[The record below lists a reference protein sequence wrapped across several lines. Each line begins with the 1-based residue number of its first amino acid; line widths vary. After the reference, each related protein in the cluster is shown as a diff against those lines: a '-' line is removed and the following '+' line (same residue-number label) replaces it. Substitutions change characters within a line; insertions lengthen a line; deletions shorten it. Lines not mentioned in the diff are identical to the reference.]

1 MAGQDRQSVDAIVI
15 GSGAAGLTAALA
27 LLHAGADV
35 MLVEA
40 EDVLG
45 GTSAIGGGNLWIP
58 GSGPMAR
65 AGYPDDPAAARTYLR
80 RVGGAQPLSDNVDA
94 FVRHGARMVDFIEVR
109 GALRFSAI
117 PRHDYHPDWE
127 GAGFGRSLEPEP
139 FSAGA
144 LLKERASWFRI
155 NPGRAPLTYVE
166 YRAGGD
172 AAMVAARRAEDIRT
186 QGAALVA
193 GLGYSCLDMGVN
205 ILRGIAV
212 NAVHRQPNGGFAI
225 TLADGRHA
233 DAASVVIA
241 SGGFAADPAKRRALL
256 PAVDFVPLTAGRG
269 RGDGLRF
276 GFDCGADLFGL
287 GDGWLGAVHAPD
299 DGRPP
304 FLVVRELALP
314 GSMLVNGDGRR
325 FVNEALGYNDVGRGM
340 LAFDP
345 ARGSYFCARAW
356 LIFDAAFKA
365 RFPVLGVA
373 PNDPEPKIWRQADDL
388 AELARMLSMPAHALE
403 QSAERMNEAAD
414 SGIDK
419 AFGRGGDPHQRFNG
433 DPANLPNPC
442 LGHISTPPYYAAP
455 IVPGLCG
462 TKGGLLVDA
471 EARVLD
477 RSGDPIRGLYACGDA
492 APTVMGFGYA
502 GAGASLGP
510 GMTAALLAA
519 ESIVGQKTHEHK
531 VPRR

>member
-1 MAGQDRQSVDAIVI
+1 MAGRDRQSVDAVVI

-27 LLHAGADV
+27 LRHAGADV

-58 GSGPMAR
+58 GSSPMAR
-65 AGYPDDPAAARTYLR
+65 AGYGDDLDAAATYLR
-80 RVGGAQPLSDNVDA
+80 RVGGTQPRSDNIDA
-94 FVRHGARMVDFIEVR
+94 FIGHGARMVDFIEAR
-109 GALRFSAI
+109 GALRFTAI
-117 PRHDYHPDWE
+117 PRHDYHPDWD

-144 LLKERASWFRI
+144 LLQERAGWFRT
-155 NPGRAPLTYVE
+155 NAGRAPLTYVE
-166 YRAGGD
+166 YRAGGNP
-172 AAMVAARRAEDIRT
+172 ATVAMRREEDIRT

-193 GLGYSCLDMGVN
+193 GLGYSCIDMGVDMV
-205 ILRGIAV
+205 RSVAV
-212 NAVHRQPNGGFAI
+212 NAVKRQQNGRFAI
-225 TLADGRHA
+225 ELADGRDV

-256 PAVDFVPLTAGRG
+256 PAVDFVPLTAGRAM
-269 RGDGLRF
+269 GDGLRF
-276 GFDCGADLFGL
+276 GLDCGADLFGL

-314 GSMLVNGDGRR
+314 GSMLVNGDGHR

-365 RFPVLGVA
+365 RSPVLGIA
-373 PNDPEPKIWRQADDL
+373 PSDSAPMNWRQADDL
-388 AELARMLSMPAHALE
+388 VELARKLSMPADALKR
-403 QSAERMNEAAD
+403 SAERMNEAAD
-414 SGIDK
+414 NGNDK
-419 AFGRGGDPHQRFNG
+419 DFGRGGDPHQRFNG
-433 DPANLPNPC
+433 DPSHVPNPC
-442 LGHISTPPYYAAP
+442 LGEISTPPYYAAP
-455 IVPGLCG
+455 ILPGLCG

-477 RSGDPIRGLYACGDA
+477 RSGDPIRGLYACGDV
-492 APTVMGFGYA
+492 APTIMGFGYA

-519 ESIVGQKTHEHK
+519 EAIARDSI
-531 VPRR
+531 